1 MFMHRYAK
9 LICMTESLS
18 ESSATILSGLNKER
32 SIKVLHVDDDLSFL
46 KVAKQCL
53 EMQGEFQ
60 VETACSADEAIEKMK
75 ERSYDAIVSDYQM
88 PGKDGLQFL
97 KELREKCNNIPF
109 IIFTGKGREEVAVR
123 ALNLG
128 ADQYLNKNANP
139 ETVYAELSHSIK
151 WVVERKKA
159 LEMRNICQQ
168 RYLSLAESA
177 AVAICALDLMGRL
190 DYFNNAF
197 ANLLGY
203 SYKELAGRKFIDFL
217 HPEDVATVVDA
228 FRKLREQGTKSDN
241 LEFRALRKDGH
252 FLHLMAKPT
261 KSEVD
266 GKVVGSQVIII
277 DVTEREKAK
286 ALLVES
292 EAKYRML
299 VEQSLQ
305 GIVIAQGTPP
315 RLVFANP
322 SMEKILGYTPDEL
335 TSLSPE
341 ETARIVHVEDRATF
355 FKPFRD
361 RLEGSQGQPHYEV
374 RGVRKDGSIVWLQVS
389 ANRIE
394 YNGQPAVQGT
404 FLDITDRK
412 KTDTAIKESEEKFR
426 NIFDKANDGFVYLDL
441 SGRILDLNEKALE
454 IAGEKKEELLGKS
467 FLELGLVSPE
477 NVQMLLDR
485 LKNRV
490 RGEAGPVFELEITK
504 RNGEKGFVELDAAL
518 INKDGMP
525 VNVLAIARDIT
536 ERKKFEQQLKESE
549 AKYRELFETSSDGIA
564 TSDMDGHFVDCNQAC
579 QRMFGYT
586 LDEMKRLTYQQL
598 TPEKWHKIEA
608 RIIQEEI
615 KKKGFTAE
623 YEKELIRKDG
633 SVISVSNRAW
643 ATFDENGKPKAMWGI
658 VRDITERKKADEEL
672 KSSQERLR
680 ILFESAPD
688 AYYLN
693 DLRGNF
699 LDGNKAAEEITG
711 YSKSELVGK
720 SFLKLHLLLR
730 SQIPKAAKLLTL
742 NAMGKP
748 TGPDEFILNRKDR
761 NQVQV
766 EIRTFPTKIQDQK
779 LVLGIAR
786 DITERKKA
794 EKLILESQQRFAA
807 LFSNNPEATVYT
819 DPSMH
824 ILDINPR
831 FTSLFGYSLDEVKG
845 KHLNDIVV
853 PDSHIEEARML
864 DSKTGE
870 EYIYHDT
877 VRKRKDGSL
886 IPVSI
891 SAASISIQGQL
902 AGIVGVYKDISEQTS
917 SRKKLVAMNE
927 KLRVVGGLTRHD
939 VRNKL
944 AAIVGNTYL
953 VKKEMAGNEKVLDRL
968 GEIEKA
974 VQQSVKIFDFAK
986 TYEMLGAEEMAYVDV
1001 GKTVK
1006 DAASLFTDLKGAK
1019 VINDCRGLDVFA
1031 DSLLQQL
1038 FYNLI
1043 DNSLKYGQKMTTIR
1057 VHCEESGKSYL
1068 ELVYEDDGVG
1078 IPVAG
1083 KTKLFTEG
1091 YSTGGSTGY
1100 GLYLIKKMVEV
1111 YGWTIKETGE
1121 PGKGARFLMTIPKTN
1136 ESGKINYRLH

>member
-9 LICMTESLS
+9 LICMTESVS
-18 ESSATILSGLNKER
+18 ESSATIPSNLIVKKSMK
-32 SIKVLHVDDDLSFL
+32 ILHVDDDPSFL

-53 EMQGEFQ
+53 ETQGEFE
-60 VETACSADEAIEKMK
+60 VDTASSVDEALEKLK
-75 ERSYDAIVSDYQM
+75 KTDYHVVVSDYQM
-88 PGKDGLQFL
+88 PGKDDLELL
-97 KELREKCNNIPF
+97 KKLREKGNTIPF
-109 IIFTGKGREEVAVR
+109 IVFTGKGREEIAIK

-128 ADQYLNKNANP
+128 AAEYFNKHGEP
-139 ETVYAELSHSIK
+139 ETVYGELAHGIRRA
-151 WVVERKKA
+151 VERKKA
-159 LEMRNICQQ
+159 DMKMWEREERLRAVFGSSPDAITVSDLHGNILDCNEAALRLMGYSSKEEIVGRNCLELVAEKDR
-168 RYLSLAESA
+168 ESA
-177 AVAICALDLMGRL
+177 LKSLKIAFDQGTAKSVEHTFLKKNGEEYQGELSASILRDSVGNPVCFVGVIRDTSERKKAEQTLRVSLDRYRSFIEVTGELGWTT
-190 DYFNNAF
+190 NANGEVVEDIPSF
-197 ANLLGY
+197 REFTGLTYEEIKGWGWSKA
-203 SYKELAGRKFIDFL
+203 L
-217 HPEDVATVVDA
+217 HPDDLERTTRIWKEATA
-228 FRKLREQGTKSDN
+228 TKS
-241 LEFRALRKDGH
+241 K
-252 FLHLMAKPT
+252 
-261 KSEVD
+261 
-266 GKVVGSQVIII
+266 
-277 DVTEREKAK
+277 
-286 ALLVES
+286 
-292 EAKYRML
+292 
-299 VEQSLQ
+299 
-305 GIVIAQGTPP
+305 
-315 RLVFANP
+315 
-322 SMEKILGYTPDEL
+322 
-335 TSLSPE
+335 
-341 ETARIVHVEDRATF
+341 
-355 FKPFRD
+355 
-361 RLEGSQGQPHYEV
+361 YEV
-374 RGVRKDGSIVWLQVS
+374 EYRLRRHDGVYRYFIARSVPVLKEDGSIREWV
-389 ANRIE
+389 
-394 YNGQPAVQGT
+394 GT
-404 FLDITDRK
+404 CI
-412 KTDTAIKESEEKFR
+412 
-426 NIFDKANDGFVYLDL
+426 
-441 SGRILDLNEKALE
+441 
-454 IAGEKKEELLGKS
+454 
-467 FLELGLVSPE
+467 
-477 NVQMLLDR
+477 
-485 LKNRV
+485 
-490 RGEAGPVFELEITK
+490 
-504 RNGEKGFVELDAAL
+504 
-518 INKDGMP
+518 
-525 VNVLAIARDIT
+525 
-536 ERKKFEQQLKESE
+536 
-549 AKYRELFETSSDGIA
+549 
-564 TSDMDGHFVDCNQAC
+564 
-579 QRMFGYT
+579 
-586 LDEMKRLTYQQL
+586 
-598 TPEKWHKIEA
+598 
-608 RIIQEEI
+608 
-615 KKKGFTAE
+615 
-623 YEKELIRKDG
+623 
-633 SVISVSNRAW
+633 
-643 ATFDENGKPKAMWGI
+643 
-658 VRDITERKKADEEL
+658 DITERKKAEETLRKSEEKFRNLFDRANDAIMYLDRYGRILDVNARTVEMFGGTREEL
-672 KSSQERLR
+672 IGKHFAKIGIFSIKETPMLMRNFADVLAGKKVNLNVSIKNKKSQEIALDCSVSLVKTDEFAGIVVIARDMSERQKAEEELRNSEERLN
-680 ILFESAPD
+680 ILFELAPD

-693 DLRGNF
+693 DLKGNF
-699 LDGNKAAEEITG
+699 IDGNKAAEEITG

-730 SQIPKAAKLLTL
+730 SQIPKAVKLLTL

-748 TGPDEFILNRKDR
+748 TGPDEFFLNRKDR
-761 NQVQV
+761 TQVQV
-766 EIRTFPTKIQDQK
+766 EIRTFPTKIQNQK

-794 EKLILESQQRFAA
+794 EKLIVESQQRFAA

-870 EYIYHDT
+870 GYIYHDT

-927 KLRVVGGLTRHD
+927 KLRVVGGMTRHD

-968 GEIEKA
+968 EEIEKA

-1057 VHCEESGKSYL
+1057 VHYEESGKSYL

-1121 PGKGARFLMTIPKTN
+1121 PGKGALFVVTIPKMN
-1136 ESGKINYRLH
+1136 EKGRISYKLH

>member
-1 MFMHRYAK
+1 
-9 LICMTESLS
+9 
-18 ESSATILSGLNKER
+18 
-32 SIKVLHVDDDLSFL
+32 L
-46 KVAKQCL
+46 K
-53 EMQGEFQ
+53 
-60 VETACSADEAIEKMK
+60 
-75 ERSYDAIVSDYQM
+75 
-88 PGKDGLQFL
+88 
-97 KELREKCNNIPF
+97 
-109 IIFTGKGREEVAVR
+109 
-123 ALNLG
+123 
-128 ADQYLNKNANP
+128 
-139 ETVYAELSHSIK
+139 
-151 WVVERKKA
+151 
-159 LEMRNICQQ
+159 
-168 RYLSLAESA
+168 
-177 AVAICALDLMGRL
+177 
-190 DYFNNAF
+190 
-197 ANLLGY
+197 
-203 SYKELAGRKFIDFL
+203 
-217 HPEDVATVVDA
+217 
-228 FRKLREQGTKSDN
+228 
-241 LEFRALRKDGH
+241 
-252 FLHLMAKPT
+252 
-261 KSEVD
+261 
-266 GKVVGSQVIII
+266 
-277 DVTEREKAK
+277 
-286 ALLVES
+286 
-292 EAKYRML
+292 
-299 VEQSLQ
+299 
-305 GIVIAQGTPP
+305 
-315 RLVFANP
+315 
-322 SMEKILGYTPDEL
+322 
-335 TSLSPE
+335 
-341 ETARIVHVEDRATF
+341 
-355 FKPFRD
+355 
-361 RLEGSQGQPHYEV
+361 
-374 RGVRKDGSIVWLQVS
+374 
-389 ANRIE
+389 
-394 YNGQPAVQGT
+394 
-404 FLDITDRK
+404 
-412 KTDTAIKESEEKFR
+412 
-426 NIFDKANDGFVYLDL
+426 
-441 SGRILDLNEKALE
+441 
-454 IAGEKKEELLGKS
+454 
-467 FLELGLVSPE
+467 
-477 NVQMLLDR
+477 
-485 LKNRV
+485 
-490 RGEAGPVFELEITK
+490 
-504 RNGEKGFVELDAAL
+504 
-518 INKDGMP
+518 
-525 VNVLAIARDIT
+525 
-536 ERKKFEQQLKESE
+536 
-549 AKYRELFETSSDGIA
+549 
-564 TSDMDGHFVDCNQAC
+564 
-579 QRMFGYT
+579 
-586 LDEMKRLTYQQL
+586 
-598 TPEKWHKIEA
+598 
-608 RIIQEEI
+608 
-615 KKKGFTAE
+615 
-623 YEKELIRKDG
+623 
-633 SVISVSNRAW
+633 
-643 ATFDENGKPKAMWGI
+643 
-658 VRDITERKKADEEL
+658 
-672 KSSQERLR
+672 
-680 ILFESAPD
+680 
-688 AYYLN
+688 
-693 DLRGNF
+693 GNF
-699 LDGNKAAEEITG
+699 IDGNKAAEEITG

-761 NQVQV
+761 TQVQV
-766 EIRTFPTKIQDQK
+766 EIRTFPTKIQDQR

-853 PDSHIEEARML
+853 PDSHMEEAKML

-870 EYIYHDT
+870 GYIYHDT

-891 SAASISIQGQL
+891 SSASISIQGQL

-927 KLRVVGGLTRHD
+927 KLRVVGGMTRHD

-953 VKKEMAGNEKVLDRL
+953 VKTEMAGNEKVLGRL

-986 TYEMLGAEEMAYVDV
+986 TYEMLGAEEMTFVDV

-1057 VHCEESGKSYL
+1057 VHYEESGKNYL

-1136 ESGKINYRLH
+1136 ERGKINYRLH

>member
-1 MFMHRYAK
+1 
-9 LICMTESLS
+9 MTESLS

-60 VETACSADEAIEKMK
+60 VETACSVDEAIEKMK
-75 ERSYDAIVSDYQM
+75 KRSHDVIVSDYQM
-88 PGKDGLQFL
+88 PGKDGLEFL
-97 KELREKCNNIPF
+97 EMLRKNGNTIPF
-109 IIFTGKGREEVAVR
+109 IMFTGKGREEVAVK
-123 ALNLG
+123 AWSLG
-128 ADQYLNKNANP
+128 ADHYVNKTGDP
-139 ETVYAELSHSIK
+139 ETAYCELAHCLRSTVENARAQRLLRESEEKYRDLFENAMEAIVTLDLKGSTTAANNSALRFGYKREDLVGKNILDFVSKEYWPAVMRDFSKVTQGESAKNEIELVAPTGRIIGEYYARAIVKENNVVGVQISIRD
-151 WVVERKKA
+151 VTERKKA
-159 LEMRNICQQ
+159 EEALKSTNEKLKLFSTAAKASTDGFVMSDLEGRILEMN
-168 RYLSLAESA
+168 EA
-177 AVAICALDLMGRL
+177 ALKLYEANDKSDLIGKSSLDL
-190 DYFNNAF
+190 
-197 ANLLGY
+197 
-203 SYKELAGRKFIDFL
+203 II
-217 HPEDVATVVDA
+217 PE
-228 FRKLREQGTKSDN
+228 
-241 LEFRALRKDGH
+241 
-252 FLHLMAKPT
+252 
-261 KSEVD
+261 
-266 GKVVGSQVIII
+266 
-277 DVTEREKAK
+277 EREKLAQNMREGMAK
-286 ALLVES
+286 GHSSSKDISVVT
-292 EAKYRML
+292 KK
-299 VEQSLQ
+299 
-305 GIVIAQGTPP
+305 G
-315 RLVFANP
+315 
-322 SMEKILGYTPDEL
+322 
-335 TSLSPE
+335 
-341 ETARIVHVEDRATF
+341 ARILV
-355 FKPFRD
+355 
-361 RLEGSQGQPHYEV
+361 
-374 RGVRKDGSIVWLQVS
+374 
-389 ANRIE
+389 
-394 YNGQPAVQGT
+394 
-404 FLDITDRK
+404 DITTTLVR
-412 KTDTAIKESEEKFR
+412 DTASR
-426 NIFDKANDGFVYLDL
+426 PVGF
-441 SGRILDLNEKALE
+441 
-454 IAGEKKEELLGKS
+454 LG
-467 FLELGLVSPE
+467 
-477 NVQMLLDR
+477 
-485 LKNRV
+485 
-490 RGEAGPVFELEITK
+490 
-504 RNGEKGFVELDAAL
+504 
-518 INKDGMP
+518 
-525 VNVLAIARDIT
+525 
-536 ERKKFEQQLKESE
+536 
-549 AKYRELFETSSDGIA
+549 
-564 TSDMDGHFVDCNQAC
+564 
-579 QRMFGYT
+579 
-586 LDEMKRLTYQQL
+586 
-598 TPEKWHKIEA
+598 
-608 RIIQEEI
+608 II
-615 KKKGFTAE
+615 
-623 YEKELIRKDG
+623 
-633 SVISVSNRAW
+633 
-643 ATFDENGKPKAMWGI
+643 
-658 VRDITERKKADEEL
+658 RDITERKKAEEEL

-720 SFLKLHLLLR
+720 SFLKLDLLLR
-730 SQIPKAAKLLTL
+730 SQIPKAAKLLIL

-761 NQVQV
+761 TQVQV

-786 DITERKKA
+786 DITERKKT

-831 FTSLFGYSLDEVKG
+831 FTSLFGYSLNEVKG
-845 KHLNDIVV
+845 RHLNTIVV
-853 PDSHIEEARML
+853 PDSHIEEAKML

-870 EYIYHDT
+870 GYIYHDT

-968 GEIEKA
+968 EEIEKA

-986 TYEMLGAEEMAYVDV
+986 TYEMLGAEEMTYVDV

-1006 DAASLFTDLKGAK
+1006 DAASLFTDLKDAK

-1043 DNSLKYGQKMTTIR
+1043 DNSLKYGQKMTTTR
-1057 VHCEESGKSYL
+1057 VHYEESGKNYL

-1083 KTKLFTEG
+1083 KTNLFTEG